1 MMRYHEYRP
10 SPALASLVHRVWTL
24 QGTAQPQKPAFQ
36 RAMPDGRAEL
46 IFNLGDSFEQLDR
59 AETIEQPRMLIVG
72 NTRRAMQIRP
82 TGKID
87 LIGIRLR
94 PDAVAGLF
102 QLPGREL
109 MDRATDLTLLPRRL
123 DPTLSEQLADTG
135 DESARLGLLERHLRV
150 AAGYARP
157 HRRLRAAVE
166 LVLRS
171 RDPLIAGRAAD
182 LVGLSY
188 RQLSRLFRER
198 VGFGPKILARITRFQ
213 RLLRTLELRPNA
225 SWSTLAAET
234 GYYDQPH
241 LTREFR
247 AFAAVS
253 PRVYRAELREL
264 TRHFIDQGEG
274 ELPADGRSVQDGS
287 EPNL

>member
-1 MMRYHEYRP
+1 VRYSEYRP
-10 SPALASLVHRVWTL
+10 SPALASLIHRIWTL
-24 QGTAQPQKPAFQ
+24 QDSAQDERPPFQ

-59 AETIEQPRMLIVG
+59 GKAIEQPRALIVG
-72 NTRRAMQIRP
+72 TTRRALQIRP
-82 TGKID
+82 TGRVD

-94 PDAVAGLF
+94 PDAVAGL
-102 QLPGREL
+102 LRISGREL
-109 MDRATDLTLLPRRL
+109 MDRALDLALLPRRFDHSL
-123 DPTLSEQLADTG
+123 LEQMAGTT
-135 DESARLGLLERHLRV
+135 DEKARLRLLERQLRL
-150 AAGYARP
+150 AAERATP

-171 RDPLIAGRAAD
+171 HDPLVATRAAGA
-182 LVGLSY
+182 VGLSY

-198 VGFGPKILARITRFQ
+198 VGFGPKVLARITRFQ
-213 RLLRTLELRPNA
+213 RLLRALEARPNA
-225 SWSTLAAET
+225 PWSALAADT

-253 PRVYRAELREL
+253 PQAYRAELREL
-264 TRHFIDQGEG
+264 TRHFIDRGEG
-274 ELPADGRSVQDGS
+274 EAPGDGRFVQDGS
-287 EPNL
+287 DGTR